1 MREVASPKMD
11 VRWTIPEL
19 MEIPEGLAAFDFI
32 TAQLLLQRGV
42 TTKVA
47 ADKFLNPRLADL
59 GSPRDLADLEKGADR
74 IRKAIKDEESIII
87 YGDYDVDG
95 VTSATTLI
103 YAVQKLGGKVDVYL
117 PERLKEGYGLNN
129 AALQHLKDEGADLV
143 VTVDNGT
150 VSRDQIDFANSL
162 GLDVV
167 VIDHHEIHG
176 ELPAAHAIINPKRAD
191 NKYEFK
197 DLAAVGVTYQMVREL
212 VGDEAASECLDLVAL
227 GTIADVVPLL
237 GENRILAV
245 HGLRM
250 LNNTK
255 RIGLRALIEVAG
267 ITDKEIDVYHVGFLL
282 GPRINAAGR
291 IHHARLAFDMLNAKD
306 MKRALKLA
314 WELNDLNMV
323 RQEMTDRIL
332 KEAEDQAQQYSN
344 EKMIIVGSE
353 DWSIGVA
360 GIVAGRLMEKFSKPA
375 IVFEFQ
381 TDYCKGSARSVDGVH
396 ILEAINYVAEDL
408 EHFGGHAKAAGLSVA
423 RGKFEAMRTKLLKRV
438 KKEIDEEYLKPNIN
452 ISLTLEPSHV
462 TWKVLDMVERFSP
475 YGLGNPTPVF
485 AVRGVKLFAMEL
497 MGMAG
502 SHLKLTFVDDH
513 NSILTVVSFDRWDI
527 MLELEQDGVYDV
539 AFTVGPNEWNGRKY
553 LQCKLVGVRE
563 SKQ

>member
-19 MEIPEGLAAFDFI
+19 LEIPSGLAHLDFI

-42 TTKVA
+42 TTKEEA
-47 ADKFLNPRLADL
+47 EKFLTPSLRDL
-59 GSPRDLADLEKGADR
+59 GNPRDLADLEKGAER
-74 IRKAIKDEESIII
+74 IRSAIKKKENIII

-103 YAVQKLGGKVDVYL
+103 FAIQKLGGKVDVYL

-129 AALQHLKDEGADLV
+129 VALQHLRDEGADLV

-150 VSRDQIDFANSL
+150 VSRDQIEFANSV

-176 ELPAAHAIINPKRAD
+176 ELPAAHAIINPKRSD
-191 NKYEFK
+191 NKYAFK
-197 DLAAVGVTYQMVREL
+197 DLAAVGVTFQMVREL
-212 VGDEAASECLDLVAL
+212 IGDELAYECLDLVAL

-245 HGLRM
+245 HGLKR
-250 LNNTK
+250 LNTTK
-255 RIGLRALIEVAG
+255 RIGLRALIEVSG
-267 ITDKEIDVYHVGFLL
+267 ITDKMLDVYHVGFLL

-291 IHHARLAFDMLNAKD
+291 IHHAKLAFDLLNALD
-306 MKRALKLA
+306 MKQAMKLA

-323 RQEMTDRIL
+323 RQEMTTRIL
-332 KEAEDQAQQYSN
+332 QEAEEQAEQYKH
-344 EKMIIVGSE
+344 EKMILVGSA

-360 GIVAGRLMEKFSKPA
+360 GIVAGRLMERFSKPT

-381 TDYCKGSARSVDGVH
+381 DTHCKGSARSVDGVH
-396 ILEAINYVAEDL
+396 ILEAISLVASDL
-408 EHFGGHAKAAGLSVA
+408 EHFGGHAKAAGLSVQKE
-423 RGKFEAMRTKLLKRV
+423 KFEAMRTKLLKKV
-438 KKEIDEEYLKPNIN
+438 QKTIDSEYLKPNIN
-452 ISLTLEPSHV
+452 VSLMLEPAHV
-462 TWKVLDMVERFSP
+462 NWKVLDMVERFTP

-485 AVRGVKLFAMEL
+485 AVQNVKLLDMEL

-502 SHLKLTFVDDH
+502 SHLKLTFVDDS
-513 NSILTVVSFDRWDI
+513 NIRLTVVSFDRWDI
-527 MLELEQDGVYDV
+527 MLELTKDNRYDV

-553 LQCKLVGVRE
+553 LQCKLVGVRDA
-563 SKQ
+563 K